1 MARPTATKAAP
12 RTNKN
17 HTHGDARLAV
27 DIGGTFTDVA
37 LSVAGELFTAKTL
50 TTPANPVGAV
60 LDGIRIVCNNAAV
73 APGSITT
80 CIHGT
85 TLATNALIERK
96 GARVGLLTT
105 AGFRDV
111 IEIAY
116 ERRYDQY
123 DILLDK
129 PDLLVTRDR
138 CWTVPERMNAKG
150 EILKRLDVS
159 SLDETLAEMDAQGV
173 DTVAICLLHSYLNP
187 VHEIALRELI
197 TKRRPHLSI
206 TLSSEVCPEIREFD
220 RACTAL
226 ANAYIKPLMGSYLR
240 DLQTALDDEG
250 FDCPLF
256 IVTSGGGVTTL
267 DTAAEFP
274 IRLVESGP
282 SGGAILAAQLAKR
295 CGIERAVSF
304 DMGGTTAKLCLVD
317 DGIPQRSRQ
326 FEIGRAERFVKGSGL
341 PVRIPVV
348 EMIEIGAGGG
358 SIARVDNLR
367 RLAIGPDSAGADPGP
382 VCYGQNGTQPTVTD
396 ADVVLGFIDPKFF
409 AEGRVKLQARAASQ
423 AIKSEVATELGL
435 SAREGAYGISQM
447 VDENMAN
454 AARVHA
460 VEHGTEISN
469 RTMIAFGGNGPLHA
483 TRLAEKVGVTQVIVP
498 PDPGVGSAVGF
509 LGAPIS
515 YELIRSLYMLI
526 SRFDDT
532 AAHAL
537 LSDMEVEARNVVRA
551 GAPDGKLFEQRMAF
565 MRYEGQGHE
574 LEIALP
580 TGRLPKQLG
589 RWLRDRFQANYEKL
603 FGRAVPNVDIEIMSW
618 GVVASTGLVEHKPV
632 ARPRAT
638 KKPKASGKRKIYWGQ
653 DRRVME
659 VPFYERA
666 KLGKGDRIAGPALIV
681 EAQTTTLV
689 GPQFDVTIDAVQ
701 NIVMNRRTP
710 RGSSK

>member
-1 MARPTATKAAP
+1 MAKRKAVASK
-12 RTNKN
+12 RS
-17 HTHGDARLAV
+17 GGGSVDDVRLAV

-37 LSVAGELFTAKTL
+37 LSARGQLFTAKTL
-50 TTPANPVGAV
+50 TTPAKPVGGV
-60 LDGIRIVCNNAAV
+60 LDGVRIVCERADIRAPAV
-73 APGSITT
+73 RG

-96 GARVGLLTT
+96 GAKVGLITT
-105 AGFRDV
+105 QGFRDV

-129 PDLLVTRDR
+129 PDLLVTRER
-138 CWTVPERMNAKG
+138 CWTVPERVNAKG
-150 EILKRLDVS
+150 KVLQALDAS
-159 SLDETLAEMDAQGV
+159 ALDEILAEMDEQGV
-173 DTVAICLLHSYLNP
+173 ETIAICLLHSYLNSS
-187 VHEIALRELI
+187 HEHELRELI
-197 TKRRPHLSI
+197 AARRPNYSI

-240 DLQTALDDEG
+240 ELAIALETEG

-267 DTAAEFP
+267 ETAAEFP

-282 SGGAILAAQLAKR
+282 SGGAVMAAQLAKR
-295 CGIERAVSF
+295 CGIARAVSF

-317 DGIPQRSRQ
+317 DGVPARSRQ

-358 SIARVDNLR
+358 SIARVDSLG

-382 VCYGQNGTQPTVTD
+382 VCYGRGGVQPTVTD
-396 ADVVLGFIDPKFF
+396 ADLVLGFIDPAFF
-409 AEGRVKLQARAASQ
+409 AERRVKLRSRESSQ
-423 AIKSEVATELGL
+423 AIKAQVGVNLGL
-435 SAREGAYGISQM
+435 GIRESAYGISQM

-454 AARVHA
+454 AARVHS

-483 TRLAEKVGVTQVIVP
+483 TRLAEKVGVTRVIVP

-509 LGAPIS
+509 LSAPIS
-515 YELIRSLYMLI
+515 YELIRSLYTLL
-526 SRFDDT
+526 SNFDDQ
-532 AAHAL
+532 AVHKL
-537 LSDMEVEARNVVRA
+537 LAEMEAEAREVVRA
-551 GAPDGKLFEQRMAF
+551 GAPDGRLEEQRLAF

-580 TGRLPKQLG
+580 EGRLPKNLGKWLHERFEQLYVT
-589 RWLRDRFQANYEKL
+589 Q
-603 FGRAVPNVDIEIMSW
+603 FGRAVPNVDIEVMSW
-618 GVVASTGLVEHKPV
+618 GVVAATPTQERKRI
-632 ARPRAT
+632 AAPRAT
-638 KKPKASGKRKIYWGQ
+638 RRARAAGKRKIYWGQ
-653 DRRVME
+653 SRRVLE
-659 VPFYERA
+659 VPFHERA
-666 KLGKGDRIAGPALIV
+666 NLDRGDKIAGPALIV
-681 EAQTTTLV
+681 EPQTTTLV
-689 GPQFDVTIDAVQ
+689 GPEFDAIIDAVG
-701 NIVMNRRTP
+701 NIVMTRRKTH
-710 RGSSK
+710 GGAK